1 MTGAAVR
8 LGYAR
13 VPVQTIAQ
21 PPLRAPAA
29 EVLAA
34 GDALLARAA
43 EGEIGLEPRVIA
55 PPALVIGSGQRLE
68 TVDEEACR
76 RAGLEVVRRGSGGGA
91 VRCDGRVLGVD
102 VALPAGHPLALDDI
116 AEAYAWVGRAWVD
129 ALAAIGV
136 EAALVAPADARAQ
149 GAGRREAARAACWA
163 GISPYEVLTADG
175 RKLVGLAQRRRR
187 GAVLHQAAVACAGRP
202 GDVLELLRLAPD
214 VHAEAATAL
223 ARTAAL
229 ADVAPGLATP
239 EAAWAALGPRL
250 AAPLEAGEARG

>member
-1 MTGAAVR
+1 MPHR
-8 LGYAR
+8 YAR
-13 VPVQTIAQ
+13 VPVHAVAD

-29 EVLAA
+29 DVLAA

-43 EGEIGLEPRVIA
+43 AGEVGLEARVID

-68 TVDEEACR
+68 TVDQEACR

-102 VALPAGHPLALDDI
+102 VALPPEHPLAIDDI
-116 AEAYAWVGRAWVD
+116 VEAYAWVGRAWVD
-129 ALAAIGV
+129 ALAAAGV
-136 EAALVAPADARAQ
+136 EAVLVAPGAARAQ
-149 GAGRREAARAACWA
+149 GPARREAARAACWA
-163 GISPYEVLTADG
+163 GVSPYEVLTADG

-202 GDVLELLRLAPD
+202 GDVLELLRLGPD
-214 VHAEAATAL
+214 VRAEAAGAL

-229 ADVAPGLATP
+229 VDVAPALATP

-250 AAPLEAGEARG
+250 AAPLGKGR

>member
-1 MTGAAVR
+1 M
-8 LGYAR
+8 
-13 VPVQTIAQ
+13 PVHAIAD
-21 PPLRAPAA
+21 PPLHAPAA
-29 EVLAA
+29 DVLAA

-43 EGEIGLEPRVIA
+43 EGEVGFAARVIA

-68 TVDEEACR
+68 TVDAEACR
-76 RAGLEVVRRGSGGGA
+76 RAGLDVVRRGSGGGA

-102 VALPAGHPLALDDI
+102 VALPPGHPLAIDDI

-129 ALAAIGV
+129 ALAAVGV
-136 EAALVAPADARAQ
+136 EAALVVPGAARAQ
-149 GAGRREAARAACWA
+149 GPARREAARAACWA

-202 GDVLELLRLAPD
+202 ADVLELLRLAPG
-214 VHAEAATAL
+214 VRAEAATAL

-229 ADVAPGLATP
+229 ADVAPALATP
-239 EAAWAALGPRL
+239 EAAWTALGARL
-250 AAPLEAGEARG
+250 AAPLDLAR

>member
-1 MTGAAVR
+1 
-8 LGYAR
+8 
-13 VPVQTIAQ
+13 VPVLAIAD
-21 PPLRAPAA
+21 PPRRAPAA
-29 EVLAA
+29 DALAA
-34 GDALLARAA
+34 GEALLARAV
-43 EGEIGLEPRVIA
+43 EGELGVEAHVID
-55 PPALVIGSGQRLE
+55 PPALVVGSGQRLE

-102 VALPAGHPLALDDI
+102 VALPAGHPLALDDVV
-116 AEAYAWVGRAWVD
+116 EAYAWVGRAWVD
-129 ALAAIGV
+129 ALAAVGV
-136 EAALVAPADARAQ
+136 EALLVAPEAARAQ
-149 GAGRREAARAACWA
+149 GPGRREAARAACWA

-214 VHAEAATAL
+214 VRAEAAAAL

-229 ADVAPGLATP
+229 VDVAPGLATP
-239 EAAWAALGPRL
+239 EAAWSALGPGL
-250 AAPLEAGEARG
+250 AAPLDAQR